1 MHEIVRAHQLEQQVD
16 TLRTTLGVKPHPRA
30 LGGRERAPQPE
41 IGGPHAAQLAQ
52 GGVERRVGVAQ
63 SSRPRVLVVPLDR
76 GLVLAQDLARA
87 PRVHHLGVGQVLD
100 DLNHR
105 PSPGSFRPAE
115 RRVVDSSS
123 AAIEP
128 GQLRGGDLERVL
140 IAEKIEQGAD
150 VGRRGRGGA
159 AGGIGKG
166 HWALRIKG
174 PASRRRR
181 SRTGSAPP
189 PRDDRP
195 RAPTH
200 ARRRRSPA

>member
-16 TLRTTLGVKPHPRA
+16 TLRAALGVKPDPRA

-41 IGGPHAAQLAQ
+41 IGGPHAAKLAQ
-52 GGVERRVGVAQ
+52 GDVERRVGVAQ
-63 SSRPRVLVVPLDR
+63 GSRPRVLVVALER
-76 GLVLAQDLARA
+76 GPVLAQDLACA

-105 PSPGSFRPAE
+105 PFPRGFRSAE

-128 GQLRGGDLERVL
+128 GELRGGDLERVPV
-140 IAEKIEQGAD
+140 AEEIEQGTH
-150 VGRRGRGGA
+150 VGRSGRGGA
-159 AGGIGKG
+159 AGGIGEG
-166 HWALRIKG
+166 HWALRIKE

-181 SRTGSAPP
+181 SRTGSALP

-200 ARRRRSPA
+200 ARRRRSPT